1 MELAKKYYPSNI
13 TISIDH
19 SDSAA
24 RFVADTY
31 YTDEDIVTDEDFAN
45 RYNKE
50 ISKSN
55 TTSKALVVV
64 TLIDEVLRNYANSI
78 DLNFD
83 LTNMSNLL
91 YIIPSTTTTKTTSNT
106 NNIPNIDEM
115 ENSYFVELFNNS
127 EKKIILSIIL
137 RIIIHSS

>member
-19 SDSAA
+19 SYSAA